1 MKKFLV
7 VLVLGVSAVS
17 SIFAFGP
24 ARGFRSGYAQQRA
37 PQTSQTATASQVT
50 RLYRNLPAGTTLG
63 STETFKGTVKEFA
76 FAPQSGLTLK
86 VQVGD
91 KVYDVHAGPIFRVA
105 EVKAGQSIEIVGK
118 LATSTSGSY
127 IVAEQ
132 VKLEGKS
139 IDVSSL
145 KGPKHAQDK
154 GNFGRGCK
162 R

>member
-7 VLVLGVSAVS
+7 VLVLGVLAVS

-24 ARGFRSGYAQQRA
+24 ARSFRGGYAQQQA

-76 FAPQSGLTLK
+76 LAPQSGLTLK

-91 KVYDVHAGPIFRVA
+91 KVYDVYAGPIFKVT
-105 EVKAGQSIEIVGK
+105 EVKVGQSIEIVGK
-118 LATSTSGSY
+118 LATSASGSY

-132 VKLEGKS
+132 VKLDGKS
-139 IDVSSL
+139 IDLASL
-145 KGPKHAQDK
+145 RGPQN
-154 GNFGRGCK
+154 GRGFGRCS